1 MGTHGPHRCILSLS
15 GRSALSGAEVNDDGR
30 LARLFVVGKRVNQE
44 AMNELA
50 R

>member
-15 GRSALSGAEVNDDGR
+15 GRSALSGAEVNDGR